1 MKKEY
6 NKLVRD
12 KIIDIIEK
20 DGKKANWHKIESD
33 EEYLKALNEKL
44 QEEVDEYKESSDI
57 EELIDVVSVVLAI
70 LKVDGSNLGE
80 LIEWLDEKEEQRGA
94 FNDRIFLESV
104 E

>member
-1 MKKEY
+1 MKTY

-20 DGKKANWHKIESD
+20 DGHKANWHTIESD
-33 EEYLKALNEKL
+33 EEYLKALNDKL
-44 QEEVDEYKESSDI
+44 QEEVDEYRESSDI

-94 FNDRIFLESV
+94 FNKRIFLESV